1 MADDALLAEL
11 RDLRDAVVG
20 VTDTALASRDGL
32 IIRADTADLQPENLA
47 ALSSAAQGLAQRMAA
62 EVGKG
67 PLREALTRASGGCVA
82 IYPVGSV
89 ALLAVVGDEGLDT
102 VRLYRVAQGTVERLE
117 GLLTGGAQGPGR
129 ARAAS

>member
-1 MADDALLAEL
+1 M
-11 RDLRDAVVG
+11 G
-20 VTDTALASRDGL
+20 T
-32 IIRADTADLQPENLA
+32 
-47 ALSSAAQGLAQRMAA
+47 
-62 EVGKG
+62 
-67 PLREALTRASGGCVA
+67 
-82 IYPVGSV
+82 V